1 MLKINITFL
10 GSLCALIWIVASCHA
25 KARYSESRSIPDQKW
40 KQNDKTV
47 FKIPIDDTTQLYNIV
62 LTLRT
67 TADFPYRNLWMYL
80 TIDGPSGKSRKLPL
94 NIITADPNG
103 RWTGDKSG
111 SVVTF
116 DTLLVSHNRFPK
128 KGQYTFAFEQA
139 TTQQI
144 LPEVLDLTLDLYSD
158 KK

>member
-1 MLKINITFL
+1 
-10 GSLCALIWIVASCHA
+10 
-25 KARYSESRSIPDQKW
+25 
-40 KQNDKTV
+40 
-47 FKIPIDDTTQLYNIV
+47 

-67 TADFPYRNLWMYL
+67 TSDFPYRNLWIYL
-80 TIDGPSGKSRKLPL
+80 TIDGPAGKSRKLPL
-94 NIITADPNG
+94 NIITADPSG

-116 DTLLVSHNRFPK
+116 DTLLVNHNRFPK
-128 KGQYTFAFEQA
+128 KGQYTFSFEQA
-139 TTQQI
+139 TTQKN